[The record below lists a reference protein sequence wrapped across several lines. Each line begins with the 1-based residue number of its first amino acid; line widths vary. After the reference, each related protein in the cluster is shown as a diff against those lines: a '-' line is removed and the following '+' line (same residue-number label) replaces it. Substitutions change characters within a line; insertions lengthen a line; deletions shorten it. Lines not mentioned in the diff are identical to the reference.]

1 MRWQSPASPEF
12 SAPNKK
18 VERQRI
24 IPKSAN
30 RFPDKIMRDQ
40 VGQTMAKPPKTIVD
54 RELIHEL
61 TKLLDETGLTEIEI
75 EQEGKRVRVARGAV
89 GAAAAP
95 AAVRVDTP
103 PAQEATITPVDL
115 SKHPG
120 VVISPMVGTA
130 FAAPEP
136 GAKPFIDIGSSVK
149 AGDTLLIVEAMKTM
163 NQIPA
168 PRAGTVVQILFED
181 GQPVEFGE
189 PLVII
194 E

>member
-1 MRWQSPASPEF
+1 M
-12 SAPNKK
+12 
-18 VERQRI
+18 V
-24 IPKSAN
+24 KSS
-30 RFPDKIMRDQ
+30 
-40 VGQTMAKPPKTIVD
+40 KTIVD

-61 TKLLDETGLTEIEI
+61 TELLDETGLTEIEI
-75 EQEGKRVRVARGAV
+75 EQDGKRIRVARAV
-89 GAAAAP
+89 TAIAP
-95 AAVRVDTP
+95 PSAVRVEVAP
-103 PAQEATITPVDL
+103 QAGAEAAVKPIDP

-130 FAAPEP
+130 YAAAEP
-136 GAKPFIDIGSSVK
+136 GAKPFIDVGSKVK

-168 PRAGTVVQILFED
+168 PRAGTVIQVLFED

>member
-1 MRWQSPASPEF
+1 
-12 SAPNKK
+12 
-18 VERQRI
+18 
-24 IPKSAN
+24 
-30 RFPDKIMRDQ
+30 
-40 VGQTMAKPPKTIVD
+40 MAKPPKTIVD

-89 GAAAAP
+89 GALGAAAAS
-95 AAVRVDTP
+95 AAGRVDPP
-103 PAQEATITPVDL
+103 PAQEATVTPVDL

>member
-1 MRWQSPASPEF
+1 MSKS
-12 SAPNKK
+12 
-18 VERQRI
+18 
-24 IPKSAN
+24 PKSII
-30 RFPDKIMRDQ
+30 DRD
-40 VGQTMAKPPKTIVD
+40 
-54 RELIHEL
+54 LIHEL
-61 TKLLDETGLTEIEI
+61 TALLDETGLTEIEI
-75 EQEGKRVRVARGAV
+75 EQDGKRIRVARGAMV
-89 GAAAAP
+89 AAAP
-95 AAVRVDTP
+95 SAAVRVEVAP
-103 PAQEATITPVDL
+103 GAEAAVKTIDP

-130 FAAPEP
+130 YAAPEP
-136 GAKPFIDIGSSVK
+136 GAKPFIDIGSKVK

-168 PRAGTVVQILFED
+168 PRAGTVIQVLFED